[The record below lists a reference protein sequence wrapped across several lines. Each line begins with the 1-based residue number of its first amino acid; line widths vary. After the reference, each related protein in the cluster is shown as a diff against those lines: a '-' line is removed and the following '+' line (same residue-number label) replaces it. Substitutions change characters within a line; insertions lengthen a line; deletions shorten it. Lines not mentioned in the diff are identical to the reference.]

1 MTESMVDL
9 IQILTIGGI
18 LSGGVI
24 WVCRSM
30 TAPLKESLDRLNK
43 AIDRIEQTMMDEQ
56 RSRLRTETWIQEVE
70 DRSKG
75 NAKRVEAMERQ
86 LTLLAQRIDTMDKEV
101 HVLLETKGLR

>member
-1 MTESMVDL
+1 MTEATADL
-9 IQILTIGGI
+9 VQILTVGAT

-43 AIDRIEQTMMDEQ
+43 TIDRIEQTIIDEQ
-56 RSRLRTETWIQEVE
+56 RSRLRTEIWIQEIE

-75 NAKRVEAMERQ
+75 NAKRTEKME
-86 LTLLAQRIDTMDKEV
+86 QRLMAIEKRLDSMDKEL
-101 HVLLETKGLR
+101 HIILAKRGD